1 MWYIV
6 CLIIGVLI
14 GMLAASMCVV
24 AGEDDKRSGR
34 K

>member
-1 MWYIV
+1 MYYFL
-6 CLIIGVLI
+6 CLVVGAIIGI
-14 GMLAASMCVV
+14 LAASMCVV

>member
-1 MWYIV
+1 MYYFL
-6 CLIIGVLI
+6 CLVVGAIIGI
-14 GMLAASMCVV
+14 LAASMCIV

>member
-1 MWYIV
+1 MYYFL